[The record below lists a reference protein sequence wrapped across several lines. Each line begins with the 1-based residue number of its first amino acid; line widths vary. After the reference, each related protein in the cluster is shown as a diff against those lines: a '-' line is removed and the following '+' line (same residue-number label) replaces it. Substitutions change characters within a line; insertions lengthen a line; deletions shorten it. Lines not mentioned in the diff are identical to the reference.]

1 MINSNKGDISIMKET
16 LIVRGA
22 PQEYI
27 CEVGSWNQLE
37 TYLLNR
43 NLKRVLV
50 LTGTKS
56 WEVAK
61 HYFPKLKQVE
71 LIFEHYQNECRYDI
85 RDYFKEIVET
95 KQLDGIIAVG
105 GGKVLDLGKLVAS
118 EMKIPCIC
126 LPTLAST
133 CAAYTPVSI
142 VYNDKHEMIDML
154 FFSQSISL
162 TLIDP
167 QVLLHS
173 PKDYLVAGIG
183 DTLAKWYE
191 SDPILSNM
199 TDLSVEVEIARF
211 AAKSCQKNL
220 LDEGKQAILDLES
233 QTLSPSFIK
242 VIETNIM
249 LAGMVGGFGDKYG
262 RTSGAH
268 SIHDALTHIP
278 ETAKQLHG
286 NKVAYGI
293 LVQLGFEEKWEEVNQ
308 LLPFFTDLG
317 LPISYQELGC
327 TNQDMEKVA
336 RLASKDEF
344 MSLLPFEV
352 SEEMIMTSIK
362 RLEAMSL

>member
-1 MINSNKGDISIMKET
+1 
-16 LIVRGA
+16 
-22 PQEYI
+22 
-27 CEVGSWNQLE
+27 
-37 TYLLNR
+37 
-43 NLKRVLV
+43 
-50 LTGTKS
+50 
-56 WEVAK
+56 
-61 HYFPKLKQVE
+61 
-71 LIFEHYQNECRYDI
+71 
-85 RDYFKEIVET
+85 
-95 KQLDGIIAVG
+95 
-105 GGKVLDLGKLVAS
+105 
-118 EMKIPCIC
+118 
-126 LPTLAST
+126 
-133 CAAYTPVSI
+133 AYTPVSI

-199 TDLSVEVEIARF
+199 IDLSVEVEIARF